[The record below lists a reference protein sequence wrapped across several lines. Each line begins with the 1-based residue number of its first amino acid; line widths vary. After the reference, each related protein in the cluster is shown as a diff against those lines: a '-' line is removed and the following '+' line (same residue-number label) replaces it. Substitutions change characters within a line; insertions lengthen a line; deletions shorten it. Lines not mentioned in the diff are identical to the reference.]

1 MLTSKQRA
9 ALRGAA
15 STADTLFQLG
25 KEGITDSFLD
35 SCNSALNA
43 RELIKLSVLKTA
55 PVSARE
61 AGEEV
66 ASKLRAEFVAVIGNK
81 FILYRFNKD
90 KTEHVKLV

>member
-35 SCNSALNA
+35 SCNSALDA

-66 ASKLRAEFVAVIGNK
+66 ASKLRAEFVAVIGK
-81 FILYRFNKD
+81 KIIIYRFNK
-90 KTEHVKLV
+90 KKNQHGKNV